1 MGLIEKH
8 PDLFEIAKSYEKPEE
23 GYTSIQGESLEEIS
37 RPERIE
43 EIKKQD
49 AKRKIQLAAKR
60 KPRTLAEM
68 FSGEFT
74 EGEDGIG
81 CLICHL

>member
-1 MGLIEKH
+1 VGLIEKH

-23 GYTSIQGESLEEIS
+23 GYTWIQGESLDDIS

-49 AKRKIQLAAKR
+49 AKRKMQLAAKR
-60 KPRTLAEM
+60 KPQTLAEM

-74 EGEDGIG
+74 EEEDSMG